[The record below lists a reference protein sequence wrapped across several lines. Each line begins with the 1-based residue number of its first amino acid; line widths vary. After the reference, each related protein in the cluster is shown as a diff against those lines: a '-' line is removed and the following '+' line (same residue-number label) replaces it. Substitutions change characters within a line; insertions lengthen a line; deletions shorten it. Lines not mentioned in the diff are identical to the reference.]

1 MKRHRYLGTVFWL
14 VVPLI
19 WVPWT
24 TWYAI
29 DTYVLGNE
37 DMKFG
42 RDGGFIFASLMYA
55 YISVASA
62 LSAVVVRLFDS
73 SLFQPISPRQA
84 RFASVGIGLSL
95 SALSPIV
102 SRLDVPGLSDVT
114 GTVVAWVAVSAAVC
128 AVCFVAVR
136 AVPAQPGAAGDA
148 Q

>member
-14 VVPLI
+14 VVSLI

-55 YISVASA
+55 YISFASS

-84 RFASVGIGLSL
+84 RLASVGIGLSL
-95 SALSPIV
+95 SALSPLV

-114 GTVVAWVAVSAAVC
+114 GTVVAWVAISAAVC
-128 AVCFVAVR
+128 AVCFAAVR